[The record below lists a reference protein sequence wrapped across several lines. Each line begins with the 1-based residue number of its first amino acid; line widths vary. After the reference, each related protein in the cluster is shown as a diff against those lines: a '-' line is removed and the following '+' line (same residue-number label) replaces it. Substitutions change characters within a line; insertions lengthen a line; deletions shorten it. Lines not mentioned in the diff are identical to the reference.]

1 LKAYL
6 SNLISYFYF
15 MNKFSFTLLFVT
27 LYIFGWGQ
35 APSAIPYQ
43 AVMRNA
49 DGSAMVNTAMSIR
62 FCIREN
68 STTGTIT
75 YQEIQSAT
83 SNSQGLVSCTIGNGT
98 ATIGSFNNIQ
108 WGNGNKYLQV
118 DINLGSTWIFIGT
131 EPLNSVPYALY
142 ANNTRVSTSTTG
154 DTLTIGNHAIIIPG
168 ISAAN
173 HILGCTNPQA
183 CNYNANA
190 TDDNGSCHI
199 TGNACDDANASTTND
214 QYNANC
220 ECIGSASY
228 TVGSQGPA
236 GGYIFYD
243 KGSYSNGWR
252 YLEVYPTTVYGPWGC
267 QGTSIAGTSAAV
279 GTGETNTALIL
290 AGCTTAGT
298 AAQLCDNF
306 SINGFTDWFLPS
318 SGEMDLIH
326 DVLFVNNIGNIPDAF
341 HWTSTQYAPQG
352 TMYGVLY
359 DNDFGNSDIQA
370 KGISLTAI
378 PVRGF

>member
-1 LKAYL
+1 
-6 SNLISYFYF
+6 
-15 MNKFSFTLLFVT
+15 MNKFSFTLFFVT
-27 LYIFGWGQ
+27 LCMIGWTQ

-43 AVMRNA
+43 AVMRNT
-49 DGSAMVNTAMSIR
+49 DGSVLMNTAMSIR

-68 STTGTIT
+68 SASGTIT
-75 YQEIQSAT
+75 YQEIQTTT
-83 SNSQGLVSCTIGNGT
+83 SNSQGLVACNIGNGT
-98 ATIGSFNNIQ
+98 ATIGTFDNVQ
-108 WGNGNKYLQV
+108 WGNGSKYLQV
-118 DINLGSTWIFIGT
+118 DINLGSAWTFIGT
-131 EPLNSVPYALY
+131 EKLNSVPYALF
-142 ANNTRVSTSTTG
+142 ANNTYVTTSVTG
-154 DTLTIGNHAIIIPG
+154 DTLTIGKSTIIIPG

-173 HILGCTNPQA
+173 HVLGCTNPQA

-190 TDDNGSCHI
+190 TDDNGTCHI
-199 TGNACDDANASTTND
+199 TGTACDDGNASTTND
-214 QYNANC
+214 QYNATC
-220 ECIGSASY
+220 ECIGSANY
-228 TVGSQGPA
+228 TVGAQGPA

-290 AGCTTAGT
+290 ANCTTAGT

-306 SINGFTDWFLPS
+306 SINGFNDWFLPS

-326 DVLFVNNIGNIPDAF
+326 DVLFVNNIGNIPNAF
-341 HWTSTQYAPQG
+341 HWTSTQYAAQG
-352 TMYGVLY
+352 AMYGVLY
-359 DNDFGNSDIQA
+359 DNDFGTSDIQA
-370 KGISLTAI
+370 KNISLTAI

>member
-1 LKAYL
+1 
-6 SNLISYFYF
+6 

-199 TGNACDDANASTTND
+199 TGNACDDGNASTTND

-326 DVLFVNNIGNIPDAF
+326 DVLFVNNIGNIPNAF
-341 HWTSTQYAPQG
+341 HWTSTQYAAQG

-359 DNDFGNSDIQA
+359 DNDFGTSDIQA

>member
-1 LKAYL
+1 
-6 SNLISYFYF
+6 
-15 MNKFSFTLLFVT
+15 MVT
-27 LYIFGWGQ
+27 LSIITMGQ
-35 APSAIPYQ
+35 APALIPYQ

-49 DGSAMVNTAMSIR
+49 DGSITSNASMSIR

-68 STTGTIT
+68 TANGTIS
-75 YQEIQSAT
+75 YQELQTVT
-83 SNSQGLVSCTIGNGT
+83 SNNQGLVQCNIGGGN

-108 WGNGNKYLQV
+108 WGNGAKFLQV
-118 DINLGSTWIFIGT
+118 DINQGNGWIFIGT
-131 EPLNSVPYALY
+131 EALNSVPYALF
-142 ANNTRVSTSTTG
+142 AQSVPVSSSSIG
-154 DTLTIGNHAIIIPG
+154 DTLKIGNQSVIIPG
-168 ISAAN
+168 LSAAN
-173 HILGCTNPQA
+173 HIFGCTQSQA
-183 CNYNANA
+183 CNYNSAA
-190 TDDNGSCHI
+190 TDDDGSCHY
-199 TGNACDDANASTTND
+199 TGLSCDDGNASTNND
-214 QYNANC
+214 VYNASCVCQGTTN
-220 ECIGSASY
+220 Y

-267 QGTSIAGTSAAV
+267 QGTSIAGTSSAV
-279 GTGETNTALIL
+279 GTGENNTTLIL
-290 AGCTTAGT
+290 AACTTAGT
-298 AAQLCDNF
+298 VAKLCDDF
-306 SINGFTDWFLPS
+306 AVNGFTDWFLPS

-341 HWTSTQYAPQG
+341 HWTSTQYATQG
-352 TMYGVLY
+352 AIYGVLY